1 MLEKTASVMLGAA
14 KNLNGEE
21 SQVEGRKSIVEG
33 QKLNERA
40 LAFDV

>member
-1 MLEKTASVMLGAA
+1 MLEKTASIMLGAA
-14 KNLNGEE
+14 KNLKGEE
-21 SQVEGRKSIVEG
+21 SKVEGRKSRVEG